1 MELWRRYGR
10 SIVQVIAAGGVVAMA
25 ALTGDQRIDPSEWI
39 NVVLAV
45 LSAAAVFTLPNVPG
59 APYIKTTIAVLT
71 AVTMAATA
79 LIADGISWTDAGQL
93 LLAALA
99 ALGVK
104 LAPSISTLPASAS
117 AADGAPPFRYSGG
130 SGPAGG

>member
-1 MELWRRYGR
+1 MELWSRYGR

-25 ALTGDQRIDPSEWI
+25 ALTGDQRIDPSEWV

-45 LSAAAVFTLPNVPG
+45 LGAAAVFTAPNIPG
-59 APYIKTTIAVLT
+59 AAYIKTTLAVLT
-71 AVTMAATA
+71 AVAMAAAA
-79 LIADGISWTDAGQL
+79 LVADGISWTDAGQL

-104 LAPSISTLPASAS
+104 LAPSLSTVPAR
-117 AADGAPPFRYSGG
+117 AATAEANPPFRYSGG